1 VCPAINSTQVP
12 VNAVIVEV
20 EFSGKPDWGLVRF
33 CDAGTCAGPSMQK
46 WRVTWHAGARL
57 ISLVEYEFLEAPEMM
72 LLCKEKLMRAK
83 QVVLFTGVC
92 IVLCWITAGKAQ
104 VPGQKA
110 PARLYNT
117 AKQKLMEGKQI
128 VGATV
133 FSPDPNIYCAMANAG
148 YDFLWIEM
156 QHSPLTYGDV
166 ARMIWACRGAPAMPF
181 VRVPDATES
190 DIQKATDIGAVGIIV
205 PTVDTVEKA
214 QAAVKWSK
222 YPPEGRRSQGNG
234 QYGALWGNDYRQTAN
249 ENMVVVIMIE
259 TPIGVENA
267 EKIAS
272 VPGIDVIFAA
282 STDLANF
289 SGHRQGEKG
298 YEALV
303 TRIHDVT
310 LQHGIRL
317 GGPQAWK
324 DRPGFTFFQGPGE
337 TQLIKSGARVNL
349 APNHVEGAA
358 QPGVAP
364 IEGATP
370 H

>member
-1 VCPAINSTQVP
+1 MRIKRAFSYPLICIVWCWMASWEAQAQQQKVP
-12 VNAVIVEV
+12 V
-20 EFSGKPDWGLVRF
+20 
-33 CDAGTCAGPSMQK
+33 
-46 WRVTWHAGARL
+46 
-57 ISLVEYEFLEAPEMM
+57 
-72 LLCKEKLMRAK
+72 
-83 QVVLFTGVC
+83 
-92 IVLCWITAGKAQ
+92 
-104 VPGQKA
+104 
-110 PARLYNT
+110 RLYNT
-117 AKQKLMEGKQI
+117 VKQKLRDGKQI

-148 YDFLWIEM
+148 YDYLWIEM
-156 QHSPLTYGDV
+156 QHSPLTFEDV
-166 ARMIWACRGAPAMPF
+166 ARMIWACRGSSAMPF
-181 VRVPDATES
+181 IRVPDATES

-222 YPPEGRRSQGNG
+222 YPPDGRRSLGSG

-259 TPIGVENA
+259 TPVGVENA

-282 STDLANF
+282 SNDLGNF
-289 SGHRQGEKG
+289 SGHRQGDKE

-310 LQHGIRL
+310 LQHGLRL

-324 DRPGFTFFQGPGE
+324 DRPGFTFLQGPGE
-337 TQLIKSGARVNL
+337 AQLIQAGAQVNL
-349 APNHVEGAA
+349 SSHSAQSGEGRSE
-358 QPGVAP
+358 GVRSQAAP
-364 IEGATP
+364 IKGAEA

>member
-1 VCPAINSTQVP
+1 MKARYSLSLTTVCV
-12 VNAVIVEV
+12 AVSWIA
-20 EFSGKPDWGLVRF
+20 FG
-33 CDAGTCAGPSMQK
+33 
-46 WRVTWHAGARL
+46 GA
-57 ISLVEYEFLEAPEMM
+57 
-72 LLCKEKLMRAK
+72 
-83 QVVLFTGVC
+83 Q
-92 IVLCWITAGKAQ
+92 AQ
-104 VPGQKA
+104 QQKA
-110 PARLYNT
+110 PVRMFNT
-117 AKQKLMEGKQI
+117 AKQKLREGKTI

-133 FSPDPNIYCAMANAG
+133 FSPDPNIYRAIANAG
-148 YDFLWIEM
+148 YDYLWIEM
-156 QHSPLTYGDV
+156 QHSPLMFEDV
-166 ARMIWACRGAPAMPF
+166 AKMIWACRGASAMLF
-181 VRVPDATES
+181 VRVPDATETA
-190 DIQKATDIGAVGIIV
+190 IQNATDIGAVGIIV

-282 STDLANF
+282 STDLGNF
-289 SGHRQGEKG
+289 SGHRQCDKE

-310 LQHGIRL
+310 LQHRIRL

-324 DRPGFTFFQGPGE
+324 GRPAFTLLQVPVE
-337 TQLIKSGARVNL
+337 TQLIGAGARVNL
-349 APNHVEGAA
+349 AGNPAGEAKPV
-358 QPGVAP
+358 VAP
-364 IEGATP
+364 VE
-370 H
+370 

>member
-1 VCPAINSTQVP
+1 
-12 VNAVIVEV
+12 
-20 EFSGKPDWGLVRF
+20 
-33 CDAGTCAGPSMQK
+33 
-46 WRVTWHAGARL
+46 
-57 ISLVEYEFLEAPEMM
+57 MM

-83 QVVLFTGVC
+83 QVVLFVMVC
-92 IVLCWITAGKAQ
+92 MVFSWITAGKAQ
-104 VPGQKA
+104 VSDQKA

-117 AKQKLMEGKQI
+117 AKQKLVEGKQI

-156 QHSPLTYGDV
+156 QHSPLTYEDV
-166 ARMIWACRGAPAMPF
+166 ARMIWACRGASAMPF
-181 VRVPDATES
+181 IRVPDATES

-214 QAAVKWSK
+214 QAAVRWSK

-234 QYGALWGNDYRQTAN
+234 QYGGLWGNDYRQTAN
-249 ENMVVVIMIE
+249 GNMVVVIMIE
-259 TPIGVENA
+259 TPIGVDNA

-282 STDLANF
+282 SNDLANF
-289 SGHRQGEKG
+289 SGHRQGDKE
-298 YEALV
+298 YETLV

-310 LQHGIRL
+310 LQHGIKL
-317 GGPQAWK
+317 GGPQAWR

-337 TQLIKSGARVNL
+337 TQLIQSGARVNL
-349 APNHVEGAA
+349 APNHAQGSA

-364 IEGATP
+364 IEGTTP

>member
-1 VCPAINSTQVP
+1 
-12 VNAVIVEV
+12 
-20 EFSGKPDWGLVRF
+20 
-33 CDAGTCAGPSMQK
+33 
-46 WRVTWHAGARL
+46 
-57 ISLVEYEFLEAPEMM
+57 M
-72 LLCKEKLMRAK
+72 LLSKEKPMRAK
-83 QVVLFTGVC
+83 QVVSFTVICMALF
-92 IVLCWITAGKAQ
+92 WITAGKAQ
-104 VPGQKA
+104 VARQKA
-110 PARLYNT
+110 PMRLYNT

-128 VGATV
+128 VGSTV

-148 YDFLWIEM
+148 YDYLWIEM
-156 QHSPLTYGDV
+156 QHSPLTYEDV

-181 VRVPDATES
+181 IRVPDATES

-234 QYGALWGNDYRQTAN
+234 QYGALWGSDYRQTAN

-272 VPGIDVIFAA
+272 VPGVDVIFAA
-282 STDLANF
+282 STDLGNF
-289 SGHRQGEKG
+289 SGHRQGDKE

-337 TQLIKSGARVNL
+337 TQLIQSGALANL
-349 APNHVEGAA
+349 SPQGGA
-358 QPGVAP
+358 QPKVAP
-364 IEGATP
+364 IEGAPP

>member
-1 VCPAINSTQVP
+1 
-12 VNAVIVEV
+12 
-20 EFSGKPDWGLVRF
+20 
-33 CDAGTCAGPSMQK
+33 
-46 WRVTWHAGARL
+46 
-57 ISLVEYEFLEAPEMM
+57 
-72 LLCKEKLMRAK
+72 MRARDSLSLIAFCAALCS
-83 QVVLFTGVC
+83 VVLLIF
-92 IVLCWITAGKAQ
+92 LALAEARAQ
-104 VPGQKA
+104 QLPRNASEGGPYKDDLQLQKA
-110 PARLYNT
+110 PARIFNT
-117 AKQKLMEGKQI
+117 AKQKVREGKML

-133 FSPDPNIYCAMANAG
+133 FSPDPNIYCAVANAG
-148 YDFLWIEM
+148 YDYTWIEM
-156 QHSPLTYGDV
+156 QHSPLTFEDV
-166 ARMIWACRGAPAMPF
+166 AKMIWACRGASAMPF
-181 VRVPDATES
+181 IRVPDATES

-282 STDLANF
+282 STDLGNF
-289 SGHRQGEKG
+289 SGHRQGDKE

-324 DRPGFTFFQGPGE
+324 DRPGFTFLQGPGE
-337 TQLIKSGARVNL
+337 TQLIQSGARVNL
-349 APNHVEGAA
+349 GLQSGA
-358 QPGVAP
+358 QSKVAP
-364 IEGATP
+364 IEGAPP